1 MINFDESEFANKSC
15 LEIFDGLM
23 SSADG
28 DEELALKNADEIINN
43 SDGYNEELSMARDA
57 LHALVQNK
65 RKINMK
71 EAVSSS
77 DIDKMTAHK
86 FLPALN
92 EQAIYLDE
100 DDNAPVRIFYRNY
113 TEKEDGTKD
122 KTSPSIVAY
131 KMIPNLNNRESGRR
145 WETITDM
152 ISLGDTYDEQLNLIK
167 YALFY
172 VFKNNELLNK
182 IILHPLG
189 ISYTD
194 NEEDAYNKELNNV
207 KSKNNENKED
217 YNEFIDKNVL
227 YSTVYKKIIERLDD
241 KHLEDDKF
249 MHKLKSLISAY
260 KYRYDM
266 NDDSIMHML
275 ILQKIIPSNKDD
287 FKELKKYAND
297 ELFNDILNELQDDE
311 ELSKILNI

>member
-152 ISLGDTYDEQLNLIK
+152 ISLGDTYDEQLNLVK

>member
-77 DIDKMTAHK
+77 DIDKMTEHK

-152 ISLGDTYDEQLNLIK
+152 ISLGDTYDEQLNLVK

>member
-65 RKINMK
+65 RKINME
-71 EAVSSS
+71 EAVSSN
-77 DIDKMTAHK
+77 DIDKMTEHK

-131 KMIPNLNNRESGRR
+131 EMKPNLKNLKNGRR
-145 WETITDM
+145 WKTTETQ
-152 ISLGDTYDEQLNLIK
+152 ISLGDTYDEQLEIVK
-167 YALFY
+167 YALFNVY
-172 VFKNNELLNK
+172 KNDELLNE
-182 IILHPLG
+182 IVLHPLG
-189 ISYTD
+189 MSYPD
-194 NEEDAYNKELNNV
+194 PGKEDDAYNEELDNV
-207 KSKNNENKED
+207 KSKNKENKED
-217 YNEFIDKNVL
+217 YNELIDKNVL
-227 YSTVYKKIIERLDD
+227 YSTVYRKAIERLDD

-249 MHKLKSLISAY
+249 MHKLKSLISMY

-275 ILQKIIPSNKDD
+275 VLQKMIPSSKDD
-287 FKELKKYAND
+287 LKELNKYADD
-297 ELFNDILNELQDDE
+297 ELFNEILDELQE
-311 ELSKILNI
+311 SGILNI